1 MIDITTASTRA
12 TRATTAVL
20 LLCGGL
26 LGCQSLDASDPS
38 MKFDISDLD
47 IVDCIVEGA
56 VRQIGS
62 KFTYL
67 EPPRMAR
74 LTEFECASLGGTF
87 VAYDPTEPNA
97 VIEKWLP
104 FAESG
109 NVEAQHRLGLLYEG
123 VMGADPNY
131 EKAVHWYNQ
140 AVKNGH
146 RESMYAL
153 SVLYEKGLGVER
165 DIIKSLNLYRQG
177 SGIAGDSLMLS
188 SDAYDQI
195 AEAKKSLASEIAS
208 ITLQRNA
215 LNAQLTQMSR
225 DMKQHKGTSQDQI
238 GALQSLVDQLNAKME
253 QKQETLVALPTYRLI
268 NKKAGGRPTQFSFP
282 ELPSKVMRS
291 RAMGKFYALVIG
303 NNNYQT
309 MPTLQTA
316 HNDAR
321 RIAKILSDRYGFS
334 TQLLLD
340 ANEEELKRAIHA
352 LNTVAEEQDNIL
364 IYFAGHGEKPPPSD
378 RSRLAGYWLPTNAD
392 ADSDVNWVDNWWITN
407 HLDAAKARRAFVI
420 ADSCYGGVFSSDL
433 PIGPVTELPTLSER
447 DLEKKLARKSRFV
460 LASGGDSPVLDA
472 TGPTSEHSVFASAL
486 INVLEKNSGSISVV
500 ELYGRVFDHMYDTLS
515 RMGLNQEPE
524 LRVIRAAGH
533 QSEGDFFFVA
543 N

>member
-1 MIDITTASTRA
+1 MIQIKTASTRA
-12 TRATTAVL
+12 IGAAAVVL
-20 LLCGGL
+20 LLCS
-26 LGCQSLDASDPS
+26 GCRSLDANDPN

-87 VAYDPTEPNA
+87 VAFDPTEPNA

-104 FAESG
+104 FAERG
-109 NVEAQHRLGLLYEG
+109 DVDAQHRLGLLYEG
-123 VMGADPNY
+123 VMGADPDY

-140 AVKNGH
+140 AIKNGH

-165 DIIKSLNLYRQG
+165 DIIKSLNLYRLG
-177 SGIAGDSLMLS
+177 SGIAADSLMLS
-188 SDAYDQI
+188 SDAYKQI
-195 AEAKKSLASEIAS
+195 DEAKKSLTSEIAG
-208 ITLQRNA
+208 ITLQRDA
-215 LNAQLTQMSR
+215 LNAQLAQMGR
-225 DMKQHKGTSQDQI
+225 QMKEHKGKSQDQI
-238 GALQSLVDQLNAKME
+238 GALQSLVEQLNEQMA
-253 QKQETLVALPTYRLI
+253 QKQQSLVALPTYRLI
-268 NKKAGGRPTQFSFP
+268 DKKSGGGPTQFKFP
-282 ELPSKVMRS
+282 ELPAKAMGS
-291 RAMGKFYALVIG
+291 RAMGKFYALVVG
-303 NNNYQT
+303 NDNYQK
-309 MPTLQTA
+309 MPSLKTA
-316 HNDAR
+316 HNDAK
-321 RIAKILSDRYGFS
+321 RIATILSDRYGFS

-340 ANEEELKRAIHA
+340 ANEEELKRAIHT
-352 LNTVAEEQDNIL
+352 LITVAGEQDNIL

-378 RSRLAGYWLPTNAD
+378 RSRMAGYWLPINAD
-392 ADSDVNWVDNWWITN
+392 ADTDVNWVDNWWITH
-407 HLDAAKARRAFVI
+407 HLDAAKARRVFVI

-433 PIGPVTELPTLSER
+433 PIGPVTQLPALSKS
-447 DLEKKLARKSRFV
+447 DFEKKLARKSRFV

-472 TGPTSEHSVFASAL
+472 TGPDSEHSVFALAL
-486 INVLEKNSGSISVV
+486 IDVLENAVGPISVV
-500 ELYGRVFDHMYDTLS
+500 ELYGRVFDHMYDALA
-515 RMGLNQEPE
+515 RIGLDQEPE

-533 QSEGDFFFVA
+533 QSEGDFFLVP